1 MFNLHLNLMSPEN
14 AINEIKRLYETYGH
28 LKYDE
33 AISQV
38 QHAVQAG
45 RLAGEAG
52 YGDEVVLGAFF
63 HDIGHLMIEEVP
75 DKQRDDAIYRH
86 QIVGANYLRERG
98 FSEEVATIVENH
110 VAGKRY
116 LTAVDASYM
125 STLSPASVNSLKFQ
139 GGPMSD
145 EEVAEFEAAE
155 KKDLYIDMRR
165 WDDLAKNPAD
175 ADINMQPY
183 FDMALMHLQSQD

>member
-1 MFNLHLNLMSPEN
+1 MSPEN

-45 RLAGEAG
+45 RLATENG
-52 YGDEVVLGAFF
+52 YGDEVTLGAFF

-75 DKQRDDAIYRH
+75 KQKSDDAIYRH
-86 QIVGANYLRERG
+86 QIVGANYLRELG
-98 FSEEVATIVENH
+98 FSEEVAAIVENH

-116 LTAVDASYM
+116 LTAVDTNYM

-145 EEVAEFEAAE
+145 EEVAEFEAAD

-175 ADINMQPY
+175 ADINMRPY